1 MSNCYGEVPVIKENF
16 TGIISSSE
24 VAAEAEA
31 PPTLAFFGLDCK
43 SAKNIASPPVKK
55 RQ

>member
-1 MSNCYGEVPVIKENF
+1 ML

-31 PPTLAFFGLDCK
+31 PDTLAFFVLDCK
-43 SAKNIASPPVKK
+43 EGGGGFCKNSINIRAATPIKAH
-55 RQ
+55 

>member
-1 MSNCYGEVPVIKENF
+1 ML

-31 PPTLAFFGLDCK
+31 PDTLAFFVLDCK
-43 SAKNIASPPVKK
+43 EGGEFVRIVLIIRAATPIKAH
-55 RQ
+55 